1 MEFILNTHINTFLK
15 HYINLEISPEYAL
28 LLSGEWGSGKTFFIN
43 EFLKSE
49 KSEKKFIK
57 VSLFG
62 VNSVESIDE
71 QIFQQLHPVLS
82 SKPIKITTNL
92 LKSALKFGAKID
104 WDNDTK
110 PDGNISINFNQLNI
124 LDKDDKSSKEE
135 IIFIF
140 DDLERINSD
149 LSVILGYINTLVE
162 QLSFKVIILANESKL
177 QKDDTYIDF
186 KEKIIGKTFYVKQDF
201 SSAYNSFIELVDTSK
216 SVLEKN
222 TASIQSIFLM
232 AKYNNLRHIRQT
244 ILDFEYF
251 YKRIDQ
257 IYKDCRSFGY
267 CRARAFYRYQTK
279 QNKIFKIYSKK
290 SI

>member
-1 MEFILNTHINTFLK
+1 
-15 HYINLEISPEYAL
+15 L

-110 PDGNISINFNQLNI
+110 PDGNISINLSQLNI